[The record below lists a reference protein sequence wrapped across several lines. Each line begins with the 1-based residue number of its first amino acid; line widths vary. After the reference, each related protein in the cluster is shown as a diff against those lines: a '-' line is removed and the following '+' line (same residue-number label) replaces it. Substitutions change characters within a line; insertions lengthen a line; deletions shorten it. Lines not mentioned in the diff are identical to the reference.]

1 MVNEAT
7 LLALCNRSLRIFLRR
22 VLICLAA
29 LGALSLSTLAAAA
42 VTITTPVFTTLI
54 WENKTVPTTPATSCN
69 YFAYKITTDAT
80 ARPDVWVKLST
91 FAGGTIS
98 LAPNEDGVMHL
109 GAIAANSTKAAF
121 FYLCG
126 NSTVTAPPVLNQTHN
141 VAVFDRDPGLTG
153 VVTLAGPT
161 SVNLSYEQATI
172 NANSNK
178 VNGVTVSPT
187 NGALGTTVT
196 LTVTG
201 NTGTVGAAERLVF
214 TPSALSDW
222 RADVFE
228 LQAVTLTMPGSCGV
242 GGPSVIV
249 DDFTC
254 LGLSVSGAN
263 TPYTLVYT
271 FRVMSVLTTPITAY
285 PFSFIDSG
293 QSLKFADPL
302 PAVFG
307 ATDVRATV
315 AKSAS
320 PSIYTLPAIPGNTTF
335 TLTYTAGTSS
345 PTTFDQIVDL
355 LPAAMSYVAGS
366 ASTTCDILPRASLG
380 DPFISGANELRWD
393 VLATIPASSSCTV
406 SFSATVSAIAGSYNN
421 CTYALVGQVPQPAV
435 TPPVSNA
442 SVIDADTFAT
452 NFNPACATVLVNPA
466 PVLNS
471 LTINKT
477 TQGGDATFAFNL
489 TGGPPTATP
498 SVTTSG
504 GIGSTSVP
512 SLISGNTYT
521 LTETALTGWDPSGTV
536 SCTGATVTAAT
547 ASSVTFTQTA
557 VVSTCSFSNVK
568 RGSIS
573 ITKSTDPAS
582 DTTTQFGFITT
593 PPVGAATTFQLV
605 GGGSN
610 TSGNLVPGVY
620 TVVED
625 VLPAGWSTVVSI
637 TCNNSGGST
646 STDSSS
652 TRTANIT
659 VAPGGATTCTYFNR
673 KQSTLRVAKALVP
686 AADPGRFDLS
696 GTGVTTVTAVGN
708 GGTTGT
714 SVLTNAGTLVTASE
728 VANGAT
734 SLANYGTTVSCVD
747 TSNGNAAL
755 SPQVGSTTTSTIIQL
770 GANQAV
776 VCTYTNTR
784 LVAGDLVITKN
795 VSGGPVGGVSGTFGF
810 SANCGTDG
818 TFAGSVSLTSAIT
831 GSGNISGIPAGA
843 VCSVSETTLPV
854 PAAGYSWGTTPS
866 AQSVTVAPTTGG
878 SVTFSNSL
886 SANAGSITVSKTI
899 TGVAASAITANLS
912 FPFSIACSTPTA
924 SYSGSVTVNANALSG
939 STTVAAVPAGSS
951 ACAITEGTQPTAPT
965 GYTWG
970 TPTYTQP
977 TGTMAA
983 GGTLT
988 GTVFNPLAAQPLAP
1002 PMISK
1007 AGLVSNAST
1016 GEISWTINVGNTDTT
1031 NTSRGTLALT
1041 LTDPLPTGTSF
1052 VAGSVACASTGGTVI
1067 ASCAFDSVAS
1077 PTSVVVTASLPFG
1090 AGVVVTVKTV
1100 SPGASST
1107 IINVASASFDLSPGS
1122 TRVAASAVIAF
1133 AVQVVPTLDRTGLLF
1148 LIAALLAVGMGLGLR
1163 QKTEANARR

>member
-1 MVNEAT
+1 MINEAT

-109 GAIAANSTKAAF
+109 GAIAANSTKTAF

-161 SVNLSYEQATI
+161 SVTLSYEQATI

-187 NGALGTTVT
+187 NGALGATVT

-201 NTGTVGAAERLVF
+201 ITGTVGAAERLVF

-228 LQAVTLTMPGSCGV
+228 LQAVTLTMPGTCGV

-254 LGLSVSGAN
+254 LGLAVTGNS

-366 ASTTCDILPRASLG
+366 ASTTCDILSRASLG

-442 SVIDADTFAT
+442 SVIDADTIAT
-452 NFNPACATVLVNPA
+452 NFNPACATVLVNPV

-568 RGSIS
+568 RGSI
-573 ITKSTDPAS
+573 
-582 DTTTQFGFITT
+582 
-593 PPVGAATTFQLV
+593 
-605 GGGSN
+605 
-610 TSGNLVPGVY
+610 
-620 TVVED
+620 
-625 VLPAGWSTVVSI
+625 
-637 TCNNSGGST
+637 
-646 STDSSS
+646 
-652 TRTANIT
+652 
-659 VAPGGATTCTYFNR
+659 
-673 KQSTLRVAKALVP
+673 
-686 AADPGRFDLS
+686 
-696 GTGVTTVTAVGN
+696 
-708 GGTTGT
+708 
-714 SVLTNAGTLVTASE
+714 
-728 VANGAT
+728 
-734 SLANYGTTVSCVD
+734 
-747 TSNGNAAL
+747 
-755 SPQVGSTTTSTIIQL
+755 
-770 GANQAV
+770 
-776 VCTYTNTR
+776 
-784 LVAGDLVITKN
+784 
-795 VSGGPVGGVSGTFGF
+795 
-810 SANCGTDG
+810 
-818 TFAGSVSLTSAIT
+818 
-831 GSGNISGIPAGA
+831 
-843 VCSVSETTLPV
+843 
-854 PAAGYSWGTTPS
+854 
-866 AQSVTVAPTTGG
+866 
-878 SVTFSNSL
+878 
-886 SANAGSITVSKTI
+886 TVSKTI

-924 SYSGSVTVNANALSG
+924 SYSGTVTVNANALSG

-951 ACAITEGTQPTAPT
+951 ACAITEGAQPTAPT
-965 GYTWG
+965 GYAWG

-977 TGTMAA
+977 TGTMGA

-988 GTVFNPLAAQPLAP
+988 GTVFNPLAAQALAP

-1077 PTSVVVTASLPFG
+1077 PTSVIVTASLPFS

-1122 TRVAASAVIAF
+1122 TRVAASAVIEF